1 MSETQ
6 ESNLKEVDHEFEIQF
21 FEDVLKRDPKE
32 TSVVELLA
40 NLYTRVGRVDDGL
53 KMDRRLVRLRPES
66 PVAHYNLAC
75 SLSLKNRK
83 AEAIRSLRTA
93 IEKGYRDWNWLM
105 EDTDLRN
112 LHDYPRFR
120 ELLEEFEVP
129 I

>member
-6 ESNLKEVDHEFEIQF
+6 KRNLKEVDHEFEIQF

-32 TSVVELLA
+32 ASVVELLA
-40 NLYTRVGRVDDGL
+40 NLYTKVGRIDDGL
-53 KMDRRLVRLRPES
+53 KMDRRLVRLRPDS

-93 IEKGYRDWNWLM
+93 IGKGYRDWNWLM
-105 EDTDLRN
+105 EDADLRN
-112 LHDYPRFR
+112 LRDYPRFR
-120 ELLEEFEVP
+120 ELLEEFQVP